1 MKALKQV
8 LVLLASLLSLVMLLP
23 GSPAW
28 AAQAP
33 AESPAAVPTVAGD
46 PLNRKGMAFVVYD
59 QTGEVTP
66 AMKALWKRQVRQAYP
81 RAEYTFIDDPQA
93 VQAASAVLSQ
103 SNSDD
108 DHYTAA
114 EFAAIGQ
121 KAQADVVAVVIVKA
135 MEEYYVEPM
144 LMGWWDDGPDTW
156 LRVLT
161 AADLYLYKQE
171 NQKFLHKNLR
181 KVETTEV
188 SLAVPPER
196 EIQYALSN
204 LAMKMENKPEI

>member
-1 MKALKQV
+1 
-8 LVLLASLLSLVMLLP
+8 
-23 GSPAW
+23 
-28 AAQAP
+28 
-33 AESPAAVPTVAGD
+33 
-46 PLNRKGMAFVVYD
+46 
-59 QTGEVTP
+59 
-66 AMKALWKRQVRQAYP
+66 
-81 RAEYTFIDDPQA
+81 
-93 VQAASAVLSQ
+93 
-103 SNSDD
+103 
-108 DHYTAA
+108 
-114 EFAAIGQ
+114 
-121 KAQADVVAVVIVKA
+121 
-135 MEEYYVEPM
+135 
-144 LMGWWDDGPDTW
+144 MGWWDDGPDTW